1 MSGFL
6 VDTNI
11 SSELVRPQP
20 EPKVRTWVAAQRGF
34 AASCQRSA
42 FSDQL
47 AICDKFAGGASWMSF
62 SEPEVPEVQGLSAD
76 G

>member
-1 MSGFL
+1 M
-6 VDTNI
+6 V
-11 SSELVRPQP
+11 
-20 EPKVRTWVAAQRGF
+20 AQRGF

-47 AICDKFAGGASWMSF
+47 PICDKSAGWASWMSF
-62 SEPEVPEVQGLSAD
+62 SEPEVPEVQWLSAD